1 MDRAG
6 IKSGQEQAVL
16 ESGSVL
22 HESKAAQERQANN
35 EPAPPGEH
43 RGGEDHEPMLHCP
56 VCSQKLLGA
65 KVQTLLRAVWLLHE
79 LCGLYLTVVWGP
91 SGQPRYLAS
100 HDLGQP

>member
-22 HESKAAQERQANN
+22 NESKAAQERQANN

-56 VCSQKLLGA
+56 VCSQKLLA
-65 KVQTLLRAVWLLHE
+65 RKCKLYCAQ
-79 LCGLYLTVVWGP
+79 CGYYM
-91 SGQPRYLAS
+91 SCADYI
-100 HDLGQP
+100 